1 MLTSRRRRKEMDEIF
16 LLGVNLI
23 LLAFAVCAW
32 VAVIAFI
39 IMRLEDIFGIDL
51 RVWWADRRKR

>member
-1 MLTSRRRRKEMDEIF
+1 MLTARRRRKEMDEIF

-32 VAVIAFI
+32 VAAIAFI

>member
-1 MLTSRRRRKEMDEIF
+1 MDEIF

-23 LLAFAVCAW
+23 ILAFAVGVWA
-32 VAVIAFI
+32 AVIAFI